1 MVSKHELREKEF
13 NRLLLESVDKAFAS
27 LGDSPKQSIYF
38 HLKKQFG
45 LKKREIPE
53 KIDKCGLALESIFG
67 PGACFL
73 GVQIMKYL
81 HAKTSSILEWQ
92 ETENLSFIKY
102 ITEGKRSFLAK
113 VEENIRSVV
122 FEPEETPRIHV
133 VHAQTAQGRR
143 ESD

>member
-1 MVSKHELREKEF
+1 
-13 NRLLLESVDKAFAS
+13 
-27 LGDSPKQSIYF
+27 
-38 HLKKQFG
+38 
-45 LKKREIPE
+45 
-53 KIDKCGLALESIFG
+53 
-67 PGACFL
+67 
-73 GVQIMKYL
+73 MKYL